1 MTEEYVQLSMLNQE
15 DANTTQ
21 DMLQSYREWEEEKYP
36 DSDPFTTAQHRV
48 FDMFDVVS
56 IRNSKR
62 DK

>member
-1 MTEEYVQLSMLNQE
+1 MTKEYVQLNMLNQE

-21 DMLQSYREWEEEKYP
+21 DMLRSYREWEEEKYP
-36 DSDPFTTAQHRV
+36 ASDPFTTAQHLV

-56 IRNSKR
+56 IKNSRR

>member
-1 MTEEYVQLSMLNQE
+1 MTKEYVQLNMLNQE
-15 DANTTQ
+15 DANPTQ
-21 DMLQSYREWEEEKYP
+21 DMLQSDREWEEEKYP

-56 IRNSKR
+56 IKNSRR

>member
-1 MTEEYVQLSMLNQE
+1 MLNQE

-56 IRNSKR
+56 IKNSRR